1 MILFLDRS
9 KKVRLTRESKMPS
22 GREGIA
28 LMCRESSPKL
38 SSPSNRPLGM
48 DLSWLSLSSSL
59 CKLGRFW
66 KVPTDSFSNE
76 APEMSKSLNLSKLS
90 KAPGS
95 TVLILL
101 PMNKILIRLGMYL
114 KAPLL
119 IEVMLV
125 CTKIISETKGFAV
138 FGISLTSFFVPL

>member
-1 MILFLDRS
+1 M
-9 KKVRLTRESKMPS
+9 
-22 GREGIA
+22 
-28 LMCRESSPKL
+28 
-38 SSPSNRPLGM
+38 
-48 DLSWLSLSSSL
+48 
-59 CKLGRFW
+59 
-66 KVPTDSFSNE
+66 PTDSFSNE

-125 CTKIISETKGFAV
+125 CTKIISETKGFAI